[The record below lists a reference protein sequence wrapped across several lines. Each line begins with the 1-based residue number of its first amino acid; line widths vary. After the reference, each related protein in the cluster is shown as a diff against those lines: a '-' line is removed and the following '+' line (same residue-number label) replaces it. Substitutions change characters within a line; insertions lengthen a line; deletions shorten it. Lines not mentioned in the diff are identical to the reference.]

1 MYSSMNRTDNNLE
14 TEMAKKAT
22 QVEILE
28 AALEGRELSN
38 YIAPEDSELVQGF
51 GQTLDLSE
59 VAK

>member
-1 MYSSMNRTDNNLE
+1 
-14 TEMAKKAT
+14 MAKKAT